1 MALLS
6 KRSKGLHYEAAAEK
20 YLLAC
25 GLSLIER
32 NFLAK
37 GGELDLIMRDGP
49 TIVFVEVRYRKN
61 QSYGHAAETIT
72 RSKMTKLIRAANV
85 WLLKNNLSLHSTDFR
100 FDVVAIHQQGDDI
113 EWIKN
118 AITQG

>member
-6 KRSKGLHYEAAAEK
+6 KRSKGQHYEAAAEK

-25 GLSLIER
+25 GLTLIER

-37 GGELDLIMRDGP
+37 GGELDLIMQDGP
-49 TIVFVEVRYRKN
+49 TTVFVEVRYRNN

-72 RSKMTKLIRAANV
+72 RSKMTKLIRAANM

-100 FDVVAIHQQGDDI
+100 FDVIAIHQQGENI